1 MKIKQKL
8 ILNTAVVVLAMVVL
22 ATSFLVAENSLK
34 DLIVGKELAQKQES
48 NMLLLRRH
56 EKDFLARDDVKYV
69 ERFNETLQRTMSQQ
83 QELDR
88 MFVDLDINSTDFTE
102 LDNLFRQYGD
112 NFKELVTAKQTM
124 GLTPEDG
131 LNGNLRNA
139 VHKIETSLNELDQ
152 AEMLVTMLQLRRHE
166 KDFMLRL
173 DMKYPER
180 FASKISILKNQ
191 IQTSQIDDQTKN
203 TLIKLSDIYQKSF
216 TNYVEQQQR
225 IGLSSD
231 QGILGK
237 MRNTIHQTE
246 SKLQLM
252 GQSMTNQTDLLF
264 SNIQVALSAIIALVT
279 LAVIVIAWRISCS
292 INYPLALIRNA
303 MLKVDETRDLNLRVS
318 YDAKDEI
325 GDVARSMNQMLAG
338 FQSVVG
344 SVNDTVISMNQQT
357 KMLSETAERTAT
369 DAERQRDET
378 DMVAASVSEMV
389 GTIEDISRNM
399 ELVAEKTNSTQKGV
413 SDGQARVSKAVSL
426 VHDLSSRLDSSME
439 TAEALAQESKS
450 IGTVLNVI
458 QEIAEQTNLL
468 ALNAAIEAARAG
480 EQGRG
485 FAVVADEV
493 RALASRTHD
502 ATVEISDIISSLQN
516 RTQGIVTI
524 MKECG
529 ADGLRSSEEASVIG
543 DVLVRITDEIN
554 EIADMAHSVA
564 SAIGQQSIAANE
576 INQNVTVIREIS
588 MDTSE
593 AVRLNSK
600 SSVEI
605 SGQAH
610 YLEDVISR
618 FKI

>member
-8 ILNTAVVVLAMVVL
+8 ILNTAVVVLAMVLL

-139 VHKIETSLNELDQ
+139 VHKIETSLNELDK

-173 DMKYPER
+173 DMKYAER
-180 FASKISILKNQ
+180 FASKISILNNQ
-191 IQTSQIDDQTKN
+191 IQNAQIDEQTKN
-203 TLIKLSDIYQKSF
+203 TLMKLSGTYQKSF

-225 IGLSSD
+225 IGLGSD

-264 SNIQVALSAIIALVT
+264 SNIQVALSAIIVLVT

-338 FQSVVG
+338 FQTVVG

-413 SDGQARVSKAVSL
+413 SDGQARVSNAVSL

-439 TAEALAQESKS
+439 TAEALAQESQS

-458 QEIAEQTNLL
+458 QGIAEQTNLL

-610 YLEDVISR
+610 HLEDVISR

>member
-1 MKIKQKL
+1 MKIKHKL
-8 ILNTAVVVLAMVVL
+8 TLNTAVVVLAMLVL

-34 DLIVGKELAQKQES
+34 DLIVGKELAQKQEL

-56 EKDFLARDDVKYV
+56 EKDFLARGDVKYV
-69 ERFNETLQRTMSQQ
+69 ERFNETLQLTMGQQ
-83 QELDR
+83 QKLDR

-102 LDNLFRQYGD
+102 LANLFGQYGD
-112 NFKELVTAKQTM
+112 NFKELVAAKQAM

-131 LNGNLRNA
+131 LNGNLRSA
-139 VHKIETSLNELDQ
+139 VHEIETSLNELDK
-152 AEMLVTMLQLRRHE
+152 AEMLVTMLQLRRYE

-173 DMKYPER
+173 DMKYPKR
-180 FASKISILKNQ
+180 FASKISILNNQ
-191 IQTSQIDDQTKN
+191 IQTAQIDDQTKN
-203 TLIKLSDIYQKSF
+203 TLIKLSSTYQKSF

-264 SNIQVALSAIIALVT
+264 SNIKVALSAVIALVM

-292 INYPLALIRNA
+292 INHPLALIRNA

-318 YDAKDEI
+318 YDARDEI

-344 SVNDTVISMNQQT
+344 SVNDTVINMNQQT

-399 ELVAEKTNSTQKGV
+399 EHVAEKTNSTQKGV

-426 VHDLSSRLDSSME
+426 VHDLSSRLDNSME
-439 TAEALAQESKS
+439 TAEALAQESQS

-524 MKECG
+524 MKECS

-610 YLEDVISR
+610 HLEDVISR